1 MAELTLIAEVG
12 RPVGSAA
19 SRRLRAEDKVPGVVY
34 GLNQDPVSVA
44 VPYSELRRV
53 LSTEAGLNALIDLD
67 VEGSSQLSIV
77 KELQRHPVRD
87 QVIHVDFL
95 RIDPDQELEVDVP
108 ISLEGEA
115 RKVVEEDGMVDQTM
129 FVLTVFAAPGSIPNE
144 LTVDVSDLEIGD
156 SVRVGDLQLPPGVRT
171 EVDPEDAVA
180 VGTVTRSTMEALAEE
195 EAAAE
200 AAAAA
205 EELEG
210 EEGEEGAEGEA
221 GEAADDAGDDD

>member
-1 MAELTLIAEVG
+1 MAELTLIADVG
-12 RPVGSAA
+12 RSLGSAA
-19 SRRLRAEDKVPGVVY
+19 SRRLRAEQKVPGVVY
-34 GLNQDPVSVA
+34 GLHQDPVSVS

-53 LSTEAGLNALIDLD
+53 LTTEAGLNALIDLEVD
-67 VEGSSQLSIV
+67 GRSQLSIV

-87 QVIHVDFL
+87 EVIHVDFL
-95 RIDPDQELEVDVP
+95 RIDPDQELEVDVR

-129 FVLTVFAAPGSIPNE
+129 FVLTVFAVPGAIPNE
-144 LTVDVSDLEIGD
+144 LRIDVSALEVGD
-156 SVRVGDLQLPPGVRT
+156 SIRVGDLELPEGVRT
-171 EVDPEDAVA
+171 EVDPDDAVA

-205 EELEG
+205 EAEELEAREG
-210 EEGEEGAEGEA
+210 EEGEGEPA
-221 GEAADDAGDDD
+221 EAADGGDDD